1 MTWINRLKL
10 LTGLLV
16 VLITVAAATVILNQ
30 RESQV
35 ASSSASIQALSY
47 SIGSDYPGTVVEQ
60 TVAQGDEVTQGEP
73 LMTIQSPALTQA
85 LSSETITVPTSA
97 AYTVTDDGMLSL
109 LATES
114 GVISNVDA
122 GVGGFVS
129 AGQPL
134 ATIDRGEDMYVSAEF
149 RLEPYDFARVDKG
162 ARVEL
167 ILPDHSRVQ
176 GEVTDIRVSTVDGQ
190 ADADITIGSSDLV
203 MGGAGG
209 LIASGTPVTAI
220 LHLAEEGPLAGVKSA
235 FSQFLEQIGV

>member
-10 LTGLLV
+10 LAGLLV
-16 VLITVAAATVILNQ
+16 VLVAVAAATIVLNQ

-60 TVAQGDEVTQGEP
+60 TVSQGDEVEKGQP

-85 LSSETITVPTSA
+85 LSSETISVPAST

-114 GVISNVDA
+114 GVISKVDA
-122 GVGGFVS
+122 GVGGFVA

-134 ATIDRGEDMYVSAEF
+134 ATIDRGEGMFVSAEF
-149 RLEPYDFARVDKG
+149 RLEPYNFARVEKG

-167 ILPDHSRVQ
+167 ILPDHSRVN

-190 ADADITIGSSDLV
+190 ADADLTIASSDLV

-220 LHLAEEGPLAGVKSA
+220 LHLTEEGPLAGVKSA
-235 FSQFLEQIGV
+235 FQQFLEQIGV